1 MAIKISSQNIH
12 KKSKGK
18 PTVMQMKGLVKFFTF
33 ALILVALYQLSF
45 TWFVR
50 SHESDVLAKAKKSI
64 NNAYPSASVKYP
76 GDKEK
81 QALYEDT
88 LNSLIHARFLRLADS
103 TSNQKITWWG
113 DDYKTSK
120 DRELKLGLDLQGGIN
135 VTMEVGYE
143 GLVHSLASNTKDLVF
158 NQALGQAVFEKGTSG
173 ADFINLFVK
182 AYHAKAPSNKLAPLF
197 VAASNKKIDFNSSD
211 DQVVAYLHSQ
221 AKEAFLN
228 TARILKTRIDAFG
241 VSSPNI
247 NPDENKGVIN
257 IELAGAT
264 DKDRVR
270 KYLQSSANLQ
280 FYEVY
285 NIDEI
290 GNDLLKANDVLKNI
304 LAGVKTDSVGAIAK
318 LDTAGGKTDTASTAP
333 KTAKASA
340 DSLKDKFP
348 LTRFLVYDG
357 YIRDQKNQM
366 VPDPKTGKPS
376 YHSEL
381 GGVMSRDTATLG
393 EYLRMPEVLAQF
405 PANIKFAFGSSIYEK
420 DKDGGN
426 TGIVGLF
433 ALKANDDAGGAKLQG
448 DHITDAG
455 TDFDERGRIAVS
467 MKMDNEGGR
476 IWAKMTK
483 DNIGRPIAIV
493 LDDYVY
499 SAPNI
504 INEIT
509 GGSSQIS
516 GNYAQQ
522 DANDLANILK
532 SDKFQAPAKIVQEQV
547 VGASLGE
554 AAIHGG
560 KMSFIISFIM
570 IFVLMLVYYNTS
582 GWVANASLILNI
594 FFTISALAGLGATL
608 TSASIAGLVLTIG
621 MAVDTNVII
630 FERIK
635 EELGR
640 GKNYQAAVNAG
651 YRRSMAP
658 VLDSHVTTFLTAAI
672 LFYFGLGPVRGFATT
687 QMIGIVLN
695 LFCGILVSRLITE
708 FFTNKQKHLT
718 YFTSISTKI
727 FKHASFKFIEFRKVA
742 YIISIFVLIA
752 GIAAI
757 FNGFDKGVEF
767 KGGHSFTVNFGK
779 PMTND
784 VEAVKQALKPG
795 FNEEPVVK
803 TIGDNNQLE
812 ITTSFLVNKTGTGV
826 ELEVEKALYQGL
838 QKFLPANTG
847 FEAFD
852 LQYKVGSNVVKPSIS
867 EDLVNGAKKATIIS
881 ILIIC
886 LYIFI
891 RFRDWRYALGTIISL
906 LHDVLVTLAVFS
918 FARKIVPFPLEIDQH
933 FIAAILTVIG
943 FSMNDTIIVFD
954 RVRENSHL
962 MPTASKGVVINKSIN
977 DTLSRTIMTSLTVFL
992 TLLVLFI
999 FGGDTTRGF
1008 AFAMMIG
1015 VITGTYS
1022 SIFVAAPILVDF
1034 GKDTALG
1041 GKPHPTAVTTIQKN
1055 KTIV

>member
-1 MAIKISSQNIH
+1 
-12 KKSKGK
+12 
-18 PTVMQMKGLVKFFTF
+18 MQMKGLVKFFTF

-45 TWFVR
+45 TWFVH
-50 SHESDVLAKAKKSI
+50 SHESEVQSKAEKVIK
-64 NNAYPSASVKYP
+64 NAYPSALAKYP

-81 QALYEDT
+81 QALFQDT
-88 LNSLIHARFLRLADS
+88 LVSLTHARFLRLADS

-113 DDYKTSK
+113 DDYKTAK

-135 VTMEVGYE
+135 VTMEVGYD
-143 GLVHSLASNTKDLVF
+143 GLVRSLASNTKDQVF
-158 NQALGQAVFEKGTSG
+158 NQALGQAVAEKGTSG

-182 AYHAKAPSNKLAPLF
+182 DYHLKVPGNKLAPLF
-197 VAASNKKIDFNSSD
+197 SAASNKKIDFNSSD
-211 DQVVAYLHSQ
+211 DQVVTYLHTQ

-247 NPDENKGVIN
+247 NPDESKGVIN

-264 DKDRVR
+264 DKERVR

-290 GNDLLKANDVLKNI
+290 GNNLLKANDVLKNV
-304 LAGVKTDSVGAIAK
+304 LAG
-318 LDTAGGKTDTASTAP
+318 
-333 KTAKASA
+333 AKADTSSTILSMDTTVA
-340 DSLKDKFP
+340 IKSSTTVATKKASIDSLKEKFP
-348 LTRFLVYDG
+348 LTRFLAYDG
-357 YIRDQKNQM
+357 YVRDLKNQM

-420 DKDGGN
+420 DKDGKN
-426 TGIVGLF
+426 TGIVALF
-433 ALKANDDAGGAKLQG
+433 ALKANDEIGGAKLQG

-455 TDFDERGRIAVS
+455 TDYDERGRIAVS

-483 DNIGRPIAIV
+483 ENIGRPIAIV

-504 INEIT
+504 MNEIT

-532 SDKFQAPAKIVQEQV
+532 SDKFQAPAKIVQEQI

-560 KMSFIISFIM
+560 KMSFIISFVM

-582 GWVANASLILNI
+582 GWVANASLVLNI
-594 FFTISALAGLGATL
+594 FFTISALAALGATL

-635 EELGR
+635 EELGM

-651 YRRSMAP
+651 YRRSLAP

-687 QMIGIVLN
+687 QMIGILLN

-708 FFTNKQKHLT
+708 GFTNKQKHLT

-727 FKHASFKFIEFRKVA
+727 FKHATFKFIEFRKVA
-742 YIISIFVLIA
+742 YMISIVVLIA
-752 GIAAI
+752 GVGAI
-757 FNGFDKGVEF
+757 LNGFDKGVEF
-767 KGGHSFTVNFGK
+767 KGGHSFSVNFGK
-779 PMTND
+779 PMGKK
-784 VEAVKQALKPG
+784 VEDVKQALKPTFG
-795 FNEEPVVK
+795 GEIPEVK

-812 ITTSFLVNKTGTGV
+812 ITTSYLVNKTGTGV

-838 QKFLPANTG
+838 QSFLPANTG

-852 LQYKVGSNVVKPSIS
+852 LQYKIGSNVVKPSIS
-867 EDLVNGAKKATIIS
+867 EDLVSGAKKATIIS
-881 ILIIC
+881 MLIIC
-886 LYIFI
+886 LYIFL

-954 RVRENSHL
+954 RIRENSRL
-962 MPTASKGVVINKSIN
+962 MPSASKGIVINKSIN

-1015 VITGTYS
+1015 VVTGTYS

-1034 GKDTALG
+1034 GKDTPLG
-1041 GKPHPTAVTTIQKN
+1041 GKANTAAVATVGKN
-1055 KTIV
+1055 KTTV

>member
-1 MAIKISSQNIH
+1 
-12 KKSKGK
+12 
-18 PTVMQMKGLVKFFTF
+18 MQMKGLVKFFTF

-50 SHESDVLAKAKKSI
+50 SHEGEVRAKAEKVINKS
-64 NNAYPSASVKYP
+64 YPSAAVKYP

-81 QALYEDT
+81 QALYQDT
-88 LNSLIHARFLRLADS
+88 LTGLIQTRFLRLADS

-120 DRELKLGLDLQGGIN
+120 DRELKLGLDLQGGMN
-135 VTMEVGYE
+135 VTMEVGYD
-143 GLVHSLASNTKDLVF
+143 GLVHSLASNTKDPLF
-158 NQALGQAVFEKGTSG
+158 NQALSQAIAEKANSG

-182 AYHAKAPSNKLAPLF
+182 DYHIKAPANKLAPLF
-197 VAASNKKIDFNSSD
+197 AAASNKKIDFNSSD
-211 DQVVAYLHSQ
+211 DQVVTYLHNQ
-221 AKEAFLN
+221 AKEAFAN

-247 NPDENKGVIN
+247 NPDESKGVIN

-264 DKDRVR
+264 DKERVR

-290 GNDLLKANDVLKNI
+290 GNDLIKANDVLKKM
-304 LAGVKTDSVGAIAK
+304 LSGVKA
-318 LDTAGGKTDTASTAP
+318 DTTTAAST
-333 KTAKASA
+333 KDTTAKKMAGA
-340 DSLKDKFP
+340 DSISQKFP

-366 VPDPKTGKPS
+366 VPDKGGKPS

-381 GGVMSRDTATLG
+381 GGVMTRDTATLG

-405 PANIKFAFGSSIYEK
+405 PANTKFVFGSSVYDDDKTKGINGIY
-420 DKDGGN
+420 
-426 TGIVGLF
+426 
-433 ALKANDDAGGAKLQG
+433 ALKAIDEFGGAKLQG

-455 TDFDERGRIAVS
+455 TDFDERGRVAVS

-483 DNIGRPIAIV
+483 ENIGRPIAIV
-493 LDDYVY
+493 LDNYVY

-504 INEIT
+504 LNEIT

-516 GNYAQQ
+516 GNYTQQ

-532 SDKFQAPAKIVQEQV
+532 SDKFQAPAKIVQEQI
-547 VGASLGE
+547 VGASLGD

-560 KMSFIISFIM
+560 KMSFVLSFI
-570 IFVLMLVYYNTS
+570 IILVLMLVYYNTS
-582 GWVANASLILNI
+582 GWIANASLILNI
-594 FFTISALAGLGATL
+594 FFTISALAALGATL

-635 EELGR
+635 EELTM

-672 LFYFGLGPVRGFATT
+672 LFYFGLGPVKGFATT
-687 QMIGIVLN
+687 QMIGILLN

-708 FFTNKQKHLT
+708 MFTNKNKHLN
-718 YFTSISTKI
+718 YFTNISRSI
-727 FKHASFKFIEFRKVA
+727 FKHASFKFIEFRRVA
-742 YIISIFVLIA
+742 YIISVVVLFA
-752 GIAAI
+752 GIGAVV
-757 FNGFDKGVEF
+757 NGFDEGVEF
-767 KGGHSFTVNFGK
+767 KGGHSFSVNFKTDMGK
-779 PMTND
+779 KVQD
-784 VEAVKQALKPG
+784 VQDALKPVFG
-795 FNEEPVVK
+795 NETPVVK

-812 ITTSFLVNKTGTGV
+812 ITTSYLVNKTGTGV

-867 EDLVNGAKKATIIS
+867 DDLKFGAEKATIIS
-881 ILIIC
+881 ILVIC
-886 LYIFI
+886 FYIFI
-891 RFRDWRYALGTIISL
+891 RFRDWRYSLGTIISL

-954 RVRENSHL
+954 RIRENSRL
-962 MPTASKGVVINKSIN
+962 TPTATKAVVINKSIN

-992 TLLVLFI
+992 TLLILFI
-999 FGGDTTRGF
+999 FGGETTRGF

-1015 VITGTYS
+1015 VVTGTYS

-1034 GKDTALG
+1034 GKDKPLG
-1041 GKPHPTAVTTIQKN
+1041 GVAPSAVTIE
-1055 KTIV
+1055 KTKTKV